1 MRPSLLL
8 LPLLSLSLFA
18 CAGETNDGAE
28 TSEHGIEV
36 FAQDLWAGLPSATIE
51 RYSSDPC
58 ANTNRLDNWPIGYDS
73 WVRQRAGVRN
83 VCFEVWKP
91 GVTDTENNDYWRVLD
106 VQVHYRYQGSP
117 DWKTAYV
124 PSIDRKGNNRRYAW
138 SLTQEMDPLV
148 GSNVADAKAG
158 FYVKNESATSAQ
170 VESTLEFYFTINGHK
185 LTTSTNDNF
194 RVAYQTTVEKPEWAS
209 PPANGA
215 VLYPEITCDGAKVG
229 SGAGYFAVDV
239 KDEAA
244 IDKLATKANYEIP
257 AARIGITGNAP
268 SRTLSLTFGSRDA
281 NGNYV
286 DGYYAP
292 SSRAETKLEGSNLTL
307 SVKVYDKV
315 QNQVATKSAT
325 FGNCVRQ

>member
-1 MRPSLLL
+1 MRFAPLLL
-8 LPLLSLSLFA
+8 LPLVVA
-18 CAGETNDGAE
+18 CSANVTEDAE

-58 ANTNRLDNWPIGYDS
+58 SNTNRLDNRPIGYDS

-91 GVTDTENNDYWRVLD
+91 GVTDTDNPDYWRLLD
-106 VQVHYRYQGSP
+106 VQVHYRYQGSA
-117 DWKTAYV
+117 DWKMAYV

-138 SLTQEMDPLV
+138 SLKQETDPLA

-158 FYVKNESATSAQ
+158 FYIKQEQPTYAT
-170 VESTLEFYFTINGHK
+170 VESTLEFYFTVNGHK

-194 RVAYQTTVEKPEWAS
+194 RVAYQGTVDKPVWES
-209 PPANGA
+209 PPAGGA

-239 KDEAA
+239 KNEAA
-244 IDKLATKANYEIP
+244 IDTLATNATSEIA
-257 AARIGITGNAP
+257 AARIGITGSAP
-268 SRTLSLTFGSRDA
+268 GRTLSLTFGSRDA
-281 NGNYV
+281 NGNYF

-292 SSRAETKLEGSNLTL
+292 SSRAETKLEGGNLTL
-307 SVKVYDKV
+307 SVKVYDRVANKV
-315 QNQVATKSAT
+315 VTKSAS
-325 FGNCVRQ
+325 FGNCVTQ